1 MYLNA
6 LVLVSG
12 GCDEPATDA
21 NTRTDFFYP
30 LRKLKKKVKFS
41 IYSMYTHRFTD
52 LVELAG

>member
-30 LRKLKKKVKFS
+30 LRKLKKKLNFPF
-41 IYSMYTHRFTD
+41 IPCTRID
-52 LVELAG
+52 LST